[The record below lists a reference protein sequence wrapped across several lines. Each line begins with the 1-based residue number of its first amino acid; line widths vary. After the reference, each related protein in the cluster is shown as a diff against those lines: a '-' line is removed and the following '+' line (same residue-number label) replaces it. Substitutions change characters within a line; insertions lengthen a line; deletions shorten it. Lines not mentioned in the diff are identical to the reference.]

1 MKDDETIQISWS
13 PIEVFD
19 RINVDK
25 SGSLDKEEIAM
36 TLKIDTGDFVD
47 TTLDWYMW
55 DVDNRHGKIWYWTSL
70 WYIIYSTYLNVSRT
84 K

>member
-25 SGSLDKEEIAM
+25 SGSLDKEEIVM

-47 TTLDWYMW
+47 TPLDWYMW
-55 DVDNRHGKIWYWTSL
+55 DVDNRHGKI
-70 WYIIYSTYLNVSRT
+70 
-84 K
+84 